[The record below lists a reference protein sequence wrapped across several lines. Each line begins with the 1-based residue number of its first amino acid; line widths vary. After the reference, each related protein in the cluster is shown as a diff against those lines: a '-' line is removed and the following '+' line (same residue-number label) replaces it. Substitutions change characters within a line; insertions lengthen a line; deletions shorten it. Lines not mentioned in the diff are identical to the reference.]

1 MLRRLIFVAVLV
13 ALAAPGSAQFVA
25 PGGTIPVVANLPGKN
40 GTFWRSDVAILNVSG
55 QDTTVQMLLY
65 PEIRNGEPTFET
77 KVSDPIP
84 VPAGRQVVLTNIVQ
98 SKFGLLDKKGALMI
112 LSTDGKPLVLASRT
126 YTSGENGSFGQD
138 VSSVIVSD
146 RAWVA
151 GVENDSLFRTNIG
164 IFWPWDQSVQFTVTV
179 YDSQGN
185 QAGEG
190 TFTFSRSGLQQRGVD
205 TLGVPDTL
213 SSGWVV
219 ITCSDSQSLWYAY
232 GTTVD
237 QSTGDSVYRP
247 AQGYQVK

>member
-1 MLRRLIFVAVLV
+1 MLRRLL
-13 ALAAPGSAQFVA
+13 LAAMLMTLTAPVGAQFVA

-40 GTFWRSDVAILNVSG
+40 NTFWRSDVSVLNVSG
-55 QDTTVQMLLY
+55 QDTKIQMMLY
-65 PEIRNGEPTFET
+65 PEIRDGQPTFET
-77 KVSDPIP
+77 KTSELMT
-84 VPAGRQVVLTNIVQ
+84 VPAGQQLVLTNIVQ
-98 SKFGLLDKKGALMI
+98 SEFGLLDKKGALMI
-112 LSTDGKPLVLASRT
+112 FSTDGKPLVLASRT
-126 YTSGENGSFGQD
+126 YTTGQVGSYGQD

-151 GVENDSLFRTNIG
+151 GIENDGFYRTNLG
-164 IFWPWDQSVQFTVTV
+164 IFWPWDESVQFAVTV

-185 QAGEG
+185 EAGSG

-205 TLGVPDTL
+205 TFGVPDTL
-213 SSGWVV
+213 SSGWAL

-247 AQGYQVK
+247 AQGYQIQ